1 MTNLFPE
8 WRVNMKSGK
17 CIKCS
22 SSNVYVKEYEL
33 NPITLNGKRVA
44 NESYI
49 CTDCGFF
56 ETYISDKDALSKIVR
71 YAEKIGDWK
80 KAK

>member
-1 MTNLFPE
+1 
-8 WRVNMKSGK
+8 MKSGK
-17 CIKCS
+17 CSQCG

-33 NPITLNGKRVA
+33 YTITLNGKRVA

-49 CTDCGFF
+49 CTDCGYF
-56 ETYISDKDALSKIVR
+56 ETYVSDKDALSNIVQR
-71 YAEKIGDWK
+71 AEKIGDWK